1 MGVFSIPGKG
11 QGTGVTLGPQ
21 VRAWMEFNLVHG
33 PGDVRGERYS
43 LDKEKS
49 LVLSRAYEI
58 WLKGQKD
65 RDGKEIGGRRR
76 FKRVALSV
84 RKGWAKTEFAAAVA
98 GAELH
103 PDAPVRFD
111 FWAQGGE
118 CSVWDHHHDPETC
131 PCAMGDAGVGPWVYR
146 PGEPIG
152 KGVKDPYIPMVAF
165 TAEQSEELAYSALK
179 VMLEEGQVGDAFD
192 IGNERIVVLDAAGRA
207 AGRAVALASSP
218 NARDGARTT
227 FQVFD
232 ETHRMVLE
240 NLVKAHQTMLANI
253 PKRYAADAWTLEI
266 TTAYEPG
273 LGSVAEGTMEYARA
287 VAEGKIE
294 DSRLFFY
301 HRQAD
306 DKWKLRNEKNEPLVE
321 NMREAVIEAS
331 GLAASWIDIDGIVE
345 LGLDPQNPP
354 EYWERVWLNR
364 PVQQSGQAFP
374 MDRVDNLVVPK
385 KRVLVAGTGALT
397 GRPPEY
403 SDQLWKPEPG
413 EKIVLGFDGAQTRDT
428 TAIVGTHLASGTQF
442 LVGVWANPG
451 TGRDWRVDGREVDEA
466 VKLAFDRWDVWRMY
480 ADPYYWDTHV
490 ADWVA
495 KYPHRKG
502 PERGKPRVFEWPTN
516 VHKRMALSLKA
527 YIASMREGTWKF
539 DGDERFRSHLGNARK
554 YPIHILDEDE
564 VNLYLVRKER
574 PDSPLKIDI
583 AMAGCLSWE
592 AYRDALAAGIQA
604 SSRRSRRPVSI
615 M

>member
-11 QGTGVTLGPQ
+11 QGTGISLGPQ
-21 VRAWMEFNLVHG
+21 VRAWMEYNLVHG

-43 LDKEKS
+43 LDKEKAK
-49 LVLSRAYEI
+49 VLFRAYEI
-58 WLKGQKD
+58 WPTGTTSPEGKD
-65 RDGKEIGGRRR
+65 MGGRRR

-84 RKGWAKTEFAAAVA
+84 RKGWAKTEFAAAIA
-98 GAELH
+98 AAELH
-103 PDAPVRFD
+103 PEAPVRFEK
-111 FWAQGGE
+111 WAEGGE
-118 CSVWDHHHDPETC
+118 KSSWYYFNTETEE
-131 PCAMGDAGVGPWVYR
+131 VEHWTYR

-152 KGVKDPYIPMVAF
+152 KGVKDPYVPMVAF
-165 TAEQSEELAYSALK
+165 TAEQSEELAFNALK
-179 VMLEEGQVGDAFD
+179 VMLEEGEVADAFD
-192 IGNERIVVLDAAGRA
+192 IQNERIVVLDASGKA

-240 NLVKAHQTMLANI
+240 NLVKSHQTMLANI
-253 PKRYAADAWTLEI
+253 PKRFIADAWTLEI

-273 LGSVAEGTMEYARA
+273 LGSVAEGTMEYARL
-287 VAEGKIE
+287 VEEGKIQ

-306 DKWKLRNEKNEPLVE
+306 DKWKLRDEKNEPIIE
-321 NMREAVIEAS
+321 NMRAAVIEAS
-331 GLAASWIDIDGIVE
+331 GLAASWIDVDGIVE

-374 MDRVDNLVVPK
+374 MDRIDNLVVPK
-385 KRVLVAGTGALT
+385 KKILVPSSTGNPLE
-397 GRPPEY
+397 GVYHEELWSPEA
-403 SDQLWKPEPG
+403 G

-428 TAIVGTHLASGTQF
+428 TAIVGTHLSSGTQF
-442 LVGVWANPG
+442 LLGIWRNPG
-451 TGRDWRVDGREVDEA
+451 TSADWKVPAGEVDQM
-466 VKLAFDRWDVWRMY
+466 VDFIFDRWDVWRMY

-495 KYPHRKG
+495 KYPHRRGK
-502 PERGKPRVFEWPTN
+502 ERGKPRVFEWPTN

-527 YIASMREGTWKF
+527 YIAAMREGVWKY
-539 DGDERFRSHLGNARK
+539 DGNDIFRSHLANARK
-554 YPIHILDEDE
+554 YQIHILDEDE
-564 VNLYLVRKER
+564 INLFLIRKER
-574 PDSPLKIDI
+574 PDSPLKIDA

-592 AYRDALAAGIQA
+592 AYRDAIAAGVNVEKRNRA
-604 SSRRSRRPVSI
+604 PVTI
-615 M
+615 Y